1 MEFLNTAGVATLWGS
16 VKNHVKSS
24 IDAQQFKTINGSS
37 IKGTGDIQIDLSLYK
52 VVEVLPTSN
61 IDTTKIYLVK
71 DSAVDN
77 NSYSEYMYVG
87 GKWEKLGDFRSTVDL
102 QPYAKTEYVNNQ
114 LATKVDKVSGKGL
127 STNDYTTA
135 EKNKLEGIAEHA
147 NNYTLPVATAST
159 LGGVKIGYSTNSAN
173 RNYAVQL
180 SDNQMYVNVPWTDTN
195 TTYGLATSSDNGL
208 MSAEDKAKLDGI
220 AAISDAE
227 LKAILV

>member
-16 VKNHVKSS
+16 VKNHVKTS

-37 IKGTGDIQIDLSLYK
+37 IKGTGDIQIDLSLYR

-71 DSAVDN
+71 DSAIESN
-77 NSYSEYMYVG
+77 LYSEYMYVG

-102 QPYAKTEYVNNQ
+102 QPYAKIEYVNNQ
-114 LATKVDKVSGKGL
+114 LDTKVDKVSGKGL

-135 EKNKLEGIAEHA
+135 EKNKLAGIADHA
-147 NNYTLPVATAST
+147 NNYILPAASESV
-159 LGGVKIGYSTNSAN
+159 LGGVKVGFSTNSAD

-180 SDNQMYVNVPWTDTN
+180 KDNQMYVNVPWTDTN

-208 MSAEDKAKLDGI
+208 MSAEDKSKLDGI
-220 AAISDAE
+220 DAISDAE

>member
-71 DSAVDN
+71 DSAIESN
-77 NSYSEYMYVG
+77 LYSEYMYVG

-135 EKNKLEGIAEHA
+135 EKNKLAGIAEHA
-147 NNYTLPVATAST
+147 NNYTLPIASESV
-159 LGGVKIGYSTNSAN
+159 LGGVKIGFSTNSAD

-180 SDNQMYVNVPWTDTN
+180 KNNQMYVNVPWTDTD

-227 LKAILV
+227 LKSILV

>member
-1 MEFLNTAGVATLWGS
+1 MELLNTAGVATLWGS

-24 IDAQQFKTINGSS
+24 IDNQQFKTINGSS

-71 DSAVDN
+71 DSAIESN
-77 NSYSEYMYVG
+77 LYSEYMYVG

-135 EKNKLEGIAEHA
+135 EKNKRAGIAEHA
-147 NNYTLPVATAST
+147 NNYTLPAASESV
-159 LGGVKIGYSTNSAN
+159 LGGVKVGFSTNSAD

-180 SDNQMYVNVPWTDTN
+180 KNNQMYVNVPWTDTN
-195 TTYGLATSSDNGL
+195 TTYGLATSSSNGL

>member
-16 VKNHVKSS
+16 VKNHVKTS

-37 IKGTGDIQIDLSLYK
+37 IKGTGDIQIDLSLYR

-71 DSAVDN
+71 DSAIEN
-77 NSYSEYMYVG
+77 NLYSEYMYVG

-102 QPYAKTEYVNNQ
+102 QPYAKIEYVNNQ
-114 LATKVDKVSGKGL
+114 LDTKVDKVSGKGL

-135 EKNKLEGIAEHA
+135 EKNKLAGIADHA
-147 NNYTLPVATAST
+147 NNYTLPAASGSV
-159 LGGVKIGYSTNSAN
+159 LGGVKVGFSTNSSD

-180 SDNQMYVNVPWTDTN
+180 KDNQMYVNVPWTDTN

-227 LKAILV
+227 LKSILV

>member
-1 MEFLNTAGVATLWGS
+1 MLGTS
-16 VKNHVKSS
+16 VKG
-24 IDAQQFKTINGSS
+24 A
-37 IKGTGDIQIDLSLYK
+37 GDIQIDLSLYK

-87 GKWEKLGDFRSTVDL
+87 GKWEKLGDFRSSVDL

-114 LATKVDKVSGKGL
+114 LATKVDKVDGKGL
-127 STNDYTTA
+127 STNDYTTT
-135 EKNKLEGIAEHA
+135 EKNKLAGIAANA
-147 NNYTLPVATAST
+147 NNYTLPTATASV
-159 LGGVKIGYSTNSAN
+159 LGGVKIGFSTNDTN

-180 SDNQMYVNVPWTDTN
+180 SNNQMYVNVPWTDHN
-195 TTYGLATSSDNGL
+195 TTYGLATSSSNGL
-208 MSAEDKAKLDGI
+208 MSAGDKAKLDGI
-220 AAISDAE
+220 AAIADAD

>member
-61 IDTTKIYLVK
+61 IDTTKIYLVR

-147 NNYTLPVATAST
+147 NNYTLPAASKSV
-159 LGGVKIGYSTNSAN
+159 LGGVKVGFSTNSAD

-180 SDNQMYVNVPWTDTN
+180 KNNQMYVNVPWTDTN

-220 AAISDAE
+220 AAISDAD

>member
-71 DSAVDN
+71 DSAVESN
-77 NSYSEYMYVG
+77 LYSEYMYVG

-135 EKNKLEGIAEHA
+135 EKNKLAGIAEHA
-147 NNYTLPVATAST
+147 NNYTLPTASESV
-159 LGGVKIGYSTNSAN
+159 LGGVKIGFSTNSTD

-180 SDNQMYVNVPWTDTN
+180 KNNQMYVNVPWTDTD
-195 TTYGLATSSDNGL
+195 TTYGLATSSSNGL

>member
-16 VKNHVKSS
+16 VKNHVKTS

-71 DSAVDN
+71 DSAIESN
-77 NSYSEYMYVG
+77 LYSEYMYVG

-102 QPYAKTEYVNNQ
+102 QPYAKIEYVDNQ
-114 LATKVDKVSGKGL
+114 LSTKVDKVSGKGL

-135 EKNKLEGIAEHA
+135 EKNKLEGIAANA
-147 NNYTLPVATAST
+147 NNYTLPTATASV
-159 LGGVKIGYSTNSAN
+159 LGGVKIGFSTNSAD

-180 SDNQMYVNVPWTDTN
+180 KDNQMYVNVPWTDTN

-208 MSAEDKAKLDGI
+208 MSSEDKAKLDGI

-227 LKAILV
+227 LKSILV

>member
-71 DSAVDN
+71 DSAVES

-102 QPYAKTEYVNNQ
+102 QPYAKIEYVNNQ

-127 STNDYTTA
+127 STNDYTTS

-147 NNYTLPVATAST
+147 NNYKLPAASESV
-159 LGGVKIGYSTNSAN
+159 LGGVKVGFSTNSAD

-180 SDNQMYVNVPWTDTN
+180 SNNQMYVNVPWTDTN

-227 LKAILV
+227 LKSILV